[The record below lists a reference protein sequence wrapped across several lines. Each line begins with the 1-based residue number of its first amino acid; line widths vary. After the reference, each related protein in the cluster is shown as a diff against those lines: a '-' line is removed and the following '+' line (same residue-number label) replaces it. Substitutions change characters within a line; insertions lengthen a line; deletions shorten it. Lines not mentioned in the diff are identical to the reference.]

1 MDEEFH
7 WEFSIPGEVCKIDPL
22 GQMRWLKYKGQKIA
36 VLLPDGRLIIET
48 IDSRNTKAFALALAQ
63 GGP

>member
-22 GQMRWLKYKGQKIA
+22 GQMRWLKYKGQRIA
-36 VLLPDGRLIIET
+36 FLGFDGKLVMEE
-48 IDSRNTKAFALALAQ
+48 DLAEYFTLVRKT
-63 GGP
+63 